1 MIIYKTIT
9 EAKKNKIIS
18 LPGIYYFKNKINNK
32 YYIGQAINIRK
43 RFYSHIAQINKK
55 NDKYPIYK
63 AILKYGIDNFEYG
76 ILARANYYENIISL
90 KKSIRQIRNFI
101 Y

>member
-32 YYIGQAINIRK
+32 YY
-43 RFYSHIAQINKK
+43 
-55 NDKYPIYK
+55 
-63 AILKYGIDNFEYG
+63 L
-76 ILARANYYENIISL
+76 LLLNIID
-90 KKSIRQIRNFI
+90 I
-101 Y
+101 YIKIKL